1 MVAGLIVVD
10 TDFVFQLHTDG
21 DAEPDSKDRSTVGI
35 DDVPI
40 FRTDEEKIEFESTLN
55 VDLSCI
61 DHMFKVSAMDVK
73 VEKGR
78 YVGPV
83 TTESRLQSKGYD

>member
-1 MVAGLIVVD
+1 MTELVL
-10 TDFVFQLHTDG
+10 QLHTDA
-21 DAEPDSKDRSTVGI
+21 DTEPGSKDRSTVGI

-61 DHMFKVSAMDVK
+61 DHMFKVSVRA
-73 VEKGR
+73 EKGR
-78 YVGPV
+78 
-83 TTESRLQSKGYD
+83 